1 MSRPAAKA
9 LLLLAALACTDQA
22 LARSSDRN
30 QPMDLEASH
39 QDCSGDDAGPCVFAG
54 NVRIVQGTLDIRAAR
69 ADVQRGDGDIRRV
82 ILSGSPVQLSQQ
94 LDNGSRMNARAAKI
108 DYDMPQE
115 TVVMTGKA
123 HVEEPGRSS
132 IDSERIVYNMRTG
145 QVQSGGQGGGR
156 VKMRILP
163 RGVRQAPAARPQGT
177 N

>member
-1 MSRPAAKA
+1 MSRPAARA
-9 LLLLAALACTDQA
+9 LLLFAALLGAGNA

-30 QPMDLEASH
+30 QPMDLEASQ
-39 QDCSGDDAGPCVFAG
+39 QDCSVDDAGPCVFSG
-54 NVRIVQGTLDIRAAR
+54 NVRIQQGTLDIRAAR

-94 LDNGSRMNARAAKI
+94 LDNGSSMNATAAKI

-115 TVVMTGKA
+115 IVVLTGKA
-123 HVEEPGRSS
+123 RVEQPGRSS

-145 QVQSGGQGGGR
+145 QVQSGGQGAGR

-163 RGVRQAPAARPQGT
+163 RNARPPAARPQES